1 MQNQNENVERVTSN
15 SNLKRK
21 SIFLKTKKW
30 FFQNGIEPMLKGGLF
45 GIGIVISIATVGLL
59 AVAVTGTFNTFS
71 SGNVMK
77 ASDINANFATLKT
90 AIETVDSKIPE
101 SFCTTVANG
110 ATTNNISCPTGKKFF
125 GAVVGGR
132 TGWINVDTACPTSYG
147 GALPTPNV
155 RIDDDA
161 DATPNS
167 VLFITFGCNGLNSCS
182 INSNTLGLSYYLGSC
197 Y

>member
-1 MQNQNENVERVTSN
+1 KIISRGLLQGISMAVG
-15 SNLKRK
+15 
-21 SIFLKTKKW
+21 FLTC
-30 FFQNGIEPMLKGGLF
+30 
-45 GIGIVISIATVGLL
+45 TLL
-59 AVAVTGTFNTFS
+59 AVSVTGTFNTFS
-71 SGNVMK
+71 SGTLLK
-77 ASDINANFATLKT
+77 SADINANFATLKT